1 MTRHTHD
8 DGQVVE
14 RPIDYDYV
22 AHHAD
27 AEPGLL
33 VITGV
38 PAMVCTLCDEYWFD
52 DTAGF
57 ELSRLAQESEPDP
70 GEVRTIGWAGAH
82 AA

>member
-8 DGQVVE
+8 NGQVVE

-22 AHHAD
+22 VHHAD

-38 PAMVCTLCDEYWFD
+38 PARVCPLCDEYWFD
-52 DTAGF
+52 DTVGF
-57 ELSRLAQESEPDP
+57 ELARLVQESEPDP
-70 GEVRTIGWAGAH
+70 GEVRTIGWVEAH